1 MMFPSE
7 SIHRK
12 EEGSPSVDEDV
23 LEVLGMLGSGESCLT
38 GTGKISRK
46 ESGSML

>member
-12 EEGSPSVDEDV
+12 EEGSPSVDEDA
-23 LEVLGMLGSGESCLT
+23 LGGLGMNGSGELCLT
-38 GTGKISRK
+38 GTGKICRK

>member
-7 SIHRK
+7 SIQRK
-12 EEGSPSVDEDV
+12 EEGSPSEV
-23 LEVLGMLGSGESCLT
+23 EVLGSSGVGSGLT